1 VPIIREADPVVFAT
15 GELHETVLTR
25 QTARETIDLEQELG
39 RDVHDLDTER
49 RGEFNV
55 EVASIAEAVRVVAL
69 LVQRA
74 EALGLLIFFFPC
86 ARPTSIP

>member
-1 VPIIREADPVVFAT
+1 VPILRKADPVVFAT
-15 GELHETVLTR
+15 GGVHETVLTR
-25 QTARETIDLEQELG
+25 QTVRKTLDLEQELG

-74 EALGLLIFFFPC
+74 EALELPICFFPY
-86 ARPTSIP
+86 ARPASIP